1 MATASRKA
9 SSAQNFE
16 AALLTF
22 LAEQHP
28 FVLPVA
34 RIATADALAK
44 TKKLATESDYKK
56 LAAKIT
62 AAIKKELLPSF
73 KGLGET
79 TPFVTAKER
88 ATAAVETL
96 ATDLLGFCHRYAL
109 TQSFSVEEKKW
120 MLRGILLTRAVDNQ
134 MKKMF
139 LTGEVE
145 YEGKGVQGKGFR
157 SLGQEAIYAAALR
170 L

>member
-9 SSAQNFE
+9 SSSQTFE
-16 AALLTF
+16 IALLTF

-28 FVLPVA
+28 FILPMA
-34 RIATADALAK
+34 RIIVSEAIAK
-44 TKKLATESDYKK
+44 TKKLSTAADYLK
-56 LAAKIT
+56 LAGKIT
-62 AAIKKELLPSF
+62 SAIKKEIQPTT

-79 TPFVTAKER
+79 TSFVSAKER
-88 ATAAVETL
+88 MSQAMETL
-96 ATDLLGFCHRYAL
+96 LVDLQGFCQRYAL
-109 TQSFSVEEKKW
+109 LQSFSSEEKKW

-145 YEGKGVQGKGFR
+145 YEGKGVQGKGKC
-157 SLGQEAIYAAALR
+157 LEL
-170 L
+170 